1 MRGDGV
7 GVGDVGAVPG
17 GAWSSGHSAGGDDG
31 RGAGREHG
39 SAMYSVDAGSMSVT
53 RRSNRAGTGSASV
66 TVHGSSLGL
75 VAFTA
80 LGRVGQTGCE
90 GTEWESETSVRC
102 LRGSG
107 FSGTRTLLGS
117 VAILLSSV
125 SDVTSFDLAGLL
137 TLAGRNGAFRVY
149 NLNPRGSEIVSVLGS
164 SFAPSSTLAARVGFT
179 VCERT
184 AWTSSTLVMCKSPA
198 GTGIL
203 LRVSLTLGEV
213 PGSLT
218 RAAAFESVVLSSVMP
233 SNSLQRES
241 VVIYGKGF
249 LANEACQRAT
259 AGLTTCESVLWI
271 SDSAL
276 TCKRASGHMAT
287 HPIFVSLTNA
297 LNAIT
302 AAVSYDSNRLA
313 SLTPSNSASSGSV
326 SVTVSGVNFGVLK
339 WSLHVQSGISR
350 CESSVWSSDTSVTSK
365 VSSGRHA
372 SRRFTVTVGVIPGT
386 LSEAHSIDFGSISA
400 TAKPNNP
407 AAESASMTVQGSG
420 LAQKYTQQVR
430 MGQTTCEQTNWASD
444 TAVRCTMTRSRHASD
459 RIVITTQAQGLGTLS
474 NAASYDL
481 SIGRLRM
488 IRNTRTQTQKTI
500 LKYVQY
506 LGPGTYTIRGRVGH
520 TGCEGT
526 EWESETS
533 VRCLVGH
540 GARGTRRVVMT
551 AGEQGGSMT
560 RGYSVDGGA

>member
-1 MRGDGV
+1 MTAGEQGGSMREGTRWTGEHERDAAVEPGRDGV
-7 GVGDVGAVPG
+7 GVGDGARG
-17 GAWSSGHSAGGDDG
+17 G
-31 RGAGREHG
+31 
-39 SAMYSVDAGSMSVT
+39 
-53 RRSNRAGTGSASV
+53 
-66 TVHGSSLGL
+66 LGL

-107 FSGTRTLLGS
+107 FSRS
-117 VAILLSSV
+117 RRMVVSCVSSLSSA
-125 SDVTSFDLAGLL
+125 SDIVSFDSVGLL
-137 TLAGRNGAFRVY
+137 TLAGRKGVLSVY
-149 NLNPRGSEIVSVLGS
+149 NLISVGSEIVSVLGVH
-164 SFAPSSTLAARVGFT
+164 FACASPSARFGFT
-179 VCERT
+179 AVERT
-184 AWTSSTLVMCKSPA
+184 VWTSSTLVICKSPA
-198 GTGIL
+198 GTGYL
-203 LRVSLTLGEV
+203 LGVSLTLGEV

-218 RAAAFESVVLSSVMP
+218 RASAFDGPPDLSSIIMMNGLNQDPVELLA
-233 SNSLQRES
+233 SGLFGTGDLCSLAR
-241 VVIYGKGF
+241 IGD
-249 LANEACQRAT
+249 T
-259 AGLTTCESVLWI
+259 ACESSLWI

-276 TCKRASGHMAT
+276 TCKRAAGHMAT
-287 HPIFVSLTNA
+287 HPIFVSMTNA
-297 LNAIT
+297 LSAIT

-444 TAVRCTMTRSRHASD
+444 TAVRCTMTRSRHASN

-506 LGPGTYTIRGRVGH
+506 LGPGTYTIRGRVGQ

-533 VRCLVGH
+533 VRCLVGT
-540 GARGTRRVVMT
+540 GL
-551 AGEQGGSMT
+551 GGL
-560 RGYSVDGGA
+560 GGW